1 MLLGQGAALVLGVLL
16 QLGWVCVCVGTSRL
30 VGGAGGG
37 GEFWIWGGL
46 VLGEVSPCSSGIG
59 CLFEQA
65 GAVVMSWGEQAVV
78 GIDREA
84 ETVCMRAGIEG

>member
-37 GEFWIWGGL
+37 GVLDLGRTGAGGGQPLFFWDWVL
-46 VLGEVSPCSSGIG
+46 V
-59 CLFEQA
+59 
-65 GAVVMSWGEQAVV
+65 
-78 GIDREA
+78 
-84 ETVCMRAGIEG
+84 